1 MFNFIKYFQ
10 SLNHSSILVPNGGQV
25 DESLESKSVW
35 FQLKDNL
42 KHNFYS
48 IKDEKNIVK

>member
-10 SLNHSSILVPNGGQV
+10 SLSHSFTLVPNGSHV
-25 DESLESKSVW
+25 DESRESKSVW

-48 IKDEKNIVK
+48 IKDEKI